1 MLKYFFL
8 FIFICM
14 AMLETGTAS
23 DKRYIKKKRHS
34 RSRVTRMPRVTRHS
48 RKSRHY
54 HHGNGPNLK
63 LITTDS
69 PYKEDPNNG
78 VNSIETKQ
86 PEQ

>member
-8 FIFICM
+8 FIFIFI
-14 AMLETGTAS
+14 AIVGTGAAS
-23 DKRYIKKKRHS
+23 DKLYKRKKRHS
-34 RSRVTRMPRVTRHS
+34 RSRVTRLPRVTKHS

-54 HHGNGPNLK
+54 HRGNGPNLK
-63 LITTDS
+63 SITTDS

-78 VNSIETKQ
+78 VNPIETKQ